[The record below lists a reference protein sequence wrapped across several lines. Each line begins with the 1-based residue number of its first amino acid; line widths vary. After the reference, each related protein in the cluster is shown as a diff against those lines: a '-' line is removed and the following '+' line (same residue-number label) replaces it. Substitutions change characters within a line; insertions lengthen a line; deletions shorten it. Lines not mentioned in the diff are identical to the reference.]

1 MSERIDRRELLRRG
15 VAGSAL
21 LTVPG
26 LLAACG
32 GGGGIKGA
40 QTGTT
45 TTTENRTLAKSVNF
59 SYWPLYIDSDP

>member
-1 MSERIDRRELLRRG
+1 MTERIDRRELLRRG

-32 GGGGIKGA
+32 GGGGGIKGTA
-40 QTGTT
+40 ASTTAGTT
-45 TTTENRTLAKSVNF
+45 TVSQTLA
-59 SYWPLYIDSDP
+59 